1 MAPQTGVILVVDDD
15 KINRIM
21 LSNQLMMEGHTVLA
35 AASGREA
42 IELLAQQSIDVVL
55 LDLLMPEIDGFQVL
69 EHMKAQERLRHL
81 PVIII
86 SALDEMGSVV
96 RSIQMGATDHLHKPC
111 DPFLLRARINTS
123 LANKRHQEQQTE
135 YQHHV
140 KQLSTIIAQLEQ
152 GHFDSQTI
160 VNLAARDDSLG
171 QLAQAIQR
179 IAQQLQSRDAA
190 HKQQNIL
197 LSTILHTITNDIY
210 YPLMNASFSLQS
222 IHHYID
228 HQMFDALHEEIK
240 HLDAQLLAEQKAINS
255 IITYSLHNDKKQR
268 KLVTEATST

>member
-21 LSNQLMMEGHTVLA
+21 LSNQLMMEGHTVLT

-42 IELLAQQSIDVVL
+42 LEVLASQNVDLVL
-55 LDLLMPEIDGFQVL
+55 LDLVMPEIDGFQVL
-69 EHMKAQERLRHL
+69 EYMKAHDTLQHL

-86 SALDEMGSVV
+86 SALDEMGNVV

-123 LANKRHQEQQTE
+123 LSNKRHREQQAE
-135 YQHHV
+135 YQHYIS
-140 KQLSTIIAQLEQ
+140 QLSTILVQMQQ
-152 GHFDSQTI
+152 GHFDSPI
-160 VNLAARDDSLG
+160 INELSKRSDSLG
-171 QLAQAIQR
+171 HLAQAIQQ
-179 IAQQLQSRDAA
+179 IAHELHSHEQAQ
-190 HKQQNIL
+190 HQQNL
-197 LSTILHTITNDIY
+197 LISTILHKITNDIY
-210 YPLMNASFSLQS
+210 YPLMHASFSLQT

-240 HLDAQLLAEQKAINS
+240 NLDAQLHAEQQAIS
-255 IITYSLHNDKKQR
+255 SLIRYSLHNEKSQS
-268 KLVTEATST
+268 KLVPAASST